1 MKVNKPY
8 KIFAI
13 LAAFVLAFVVGGCGV
28 SGLGP
33 TNPRVLFGD
42 RGQRSPEASMFVP
55 KQAPVM
61 ASLLVNPD
69 ELEEFVQQTPAG
81 KNRPQ
86 VSRQLTQLKEN
97 FLAPTD
103 INYSM
108 DIQPWLGNEITF
120 AMTTPDIDRDPQNG
134 SQPGYLVAIA
144 SKDAQLSREF
154 LQHFWETQPLIGHEL
169 VLEEYSGVQLIYSNA
184 FETADLIPLSGGI
197 RPLSGDWASAV
208 VGDRFILFANHP
220 KVLKEAIN
228 NVQATELNLQS
239 YPAYQDAIAPLKTNQ
254 IGFTFINMPQLLG
267 WLSDRPVFPPEE
279 LDEVL
284 DLDTPKVYEHLAIA
298 FGLKKQG
305 LVAQVAGNL
314 LNYSENTSQN
324 TEVSPLPKPVTALK
338 YIPDS
343 VDILLA
349 GSDLQQLWTNLEP
362 TLSEEGVI
370 SALFNPP
377 LAKFQQKVNLNL
389 PEDIFNWVTGEYTLG
404 IIGANTEN
412 PDWIFVAE
420 TAEMTDEGIANL
432 ETKARVQG
440 FTTGSV
446 NFENQP
452 LSAWTKLT
460 AAKVEAGGT
469 LNLTAQVEG
478 LHTTVGNY
486 EIFASSINTMQ
497 AALKAAN
504 SQSMLQQ
511 ETFSQAIAALTSPN
525 YGYFYLDWPNAQTM
539 LDREFPIL
547 QLLEIAGAPIFDNLG
562 SLTFSA
568 YQPESGYQRGNIF
581 LHIKS

>member
-1 MKVNKPY
+1 MKVNKTY
-8 KIFAI
+8 KFFAI
-13 LAAFVLAFVVGGCGV
+13 LAALVLAFVVGGCGV
-28 SGLGP
+28 SGFSP

-103 INYSM
+103 INYST

-120 AMTTPDIDRDPQNG
+120 AMTSPDIDRDPQNG

-154 LQHFWETQPLIGHEL
+154 LQHFWETKPLTGHEL
-169 VLEEYSGVQLIYSNA
+169 VLEDYSGVQLIYSNA

-208 VGDRFILFANHP
+208 VGDRFVLFANHP
-220 KVLKEAIN
+220 KVLREAIN

-239 YPAYQDAIAPLKTNQ
+239 YPPYQDAIAPIKTNQ
-254 IGFTFINMPQLLG
+254 IGLTFINMPQLLG
-267 WLSDRPVFPPEE
+267 WLSDRPVFPTEE

-284 DLDTPKVYEHLAIA
+284 DLDNPKIYEHLAIA
-298 FGLKKQG
+298 LGVKKQG

-314 LNYSENTSQN
+314 INPAET
-324 TEVSPLPKPVTALK
+324 TEVSPLQKPVTALK

-349 GSDLQQLWTNLEP
+349 GSDLQQLWKNLEP
-362 TLSEEGVI
+362 TLSAEGVI

-377 LAKFQQKVNLNL
+377 LANLQQKINLNL

-404 IIGANTEN
+404 IIGANTEK

-420 TAEMTDEGIANL
+420 KAEMTEEGIANL
-432 ETKARVQG
+432 EAKARVQG

-446 NFENQP
+446 TFENQP
-452 LSAWTKLT
+452 LAAWTKLT

-478 LHTTVGNY
+478 LHTAVGNY

-497 AALKAAN
+497 AALNAAN
-504 SQSMLQQ
+504 SQSIMQQ
-511 ETFSQAIAALTSPN
+511 ETFSQAIAALISPN
-525 YGYFYLDWPNAQTM
+525 YGYFYLDWPNAKTM

-547 QLLEIAGAPIFDNLG
+547 QLLEIAGSSIFENLG

-568 YQPESGYQRGNIF
+568 YEPESGYQRGNI
-581 LHIKS
+581 LLKIKN